1 MGISL
6 RWFVTFLII
15 VLCAGIM
22 LVYSLMSSRLY
33 VQRYQEQLEK
43 NVMAQA
49 EYLKNNLLE
58 NHMTLDDPQDLN
70 LRIEGVA
77 TACDK
82 PGVPGDQGYLWKP

>member
-1 MGISL
+1 M
-6 RWFVTFLII
+6 
-15 VLCAGIM
+15 
-22 LVYSLMSSRLY
+22 YSLMSSRLY
-33 VQRYQEQLEK
+33 VQRYQEQLVK

-77 TACDK
+77 TAFSRQGACDK